1 MRYPENRAK
10 RVNMIPKAIT
20 FDSTVEFPIS
30 LVFWKLDIQ
39 SFPRIPSS
47 IQSKSRRPSNMRPN
61 LDKKKKLELLM
72 STEVANGRQK
82 LKGHILA
89 INTPRNLFLSFLDFG
104 QFSAQILSLFLCDF
118 SPKHIQIPLILL
130 FSPQSQ
136 GNVLALN
143 VPLLGFISWN

>member
-1 MRYPENRAK
+1 ML
-10 RVNMIPKAIT
+10 PKAIT
-20 FDSTVEFPIS
+20 FDSTIEFPIS
-30 LVFWKLDIQ
+30 LVFWKLNIQ

-47 IQSKSRRPSNMRPN
+47 TQSKSRRPSNMRPN
-61 LDKKKKLELLM
+61 LDQKKARTTDVSRGGQRPLK
-72 STEVANGRQK
+72 GRQK